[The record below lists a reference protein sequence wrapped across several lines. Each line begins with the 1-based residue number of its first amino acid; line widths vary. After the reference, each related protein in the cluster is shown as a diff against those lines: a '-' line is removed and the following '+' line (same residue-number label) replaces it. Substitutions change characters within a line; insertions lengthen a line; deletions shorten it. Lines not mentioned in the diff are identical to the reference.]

1 MYIFHTFFIHS
12 SIEGH
17 LGCFQVLAITNN
29 AAMNIVEH
37 ILLLYDKASLGYI
50 PKSGIAGSRGKL
62 IPNFLRN
69 RHTAFQSGCTSL
81 HSHQQ
86 WMSVPLS
93 PQPLQ
98 QRLSLVFFI
107 LAILTGVRWYLKV
120 VLICISLIT
129 KEVEHDLKCLLAI

>member
-1 MYIFHTFFIHS
+1 MYIFHTMFIHY
-12 SIEGH
+12 SIEWH

-37 ILLLYDKASLGYI
+37 ILLLYDMASLGYI
-50 PKSGIAGSRGKL
+50 PKSGIAVSMGRL

-69 RHTAFQSGCTSL
+69 LHTAFQSGCTSL

-98 QRLSLVFFI
+98 QRLSLVFLI
-107 LAILTGVRWYLKV
+107 LAILTSVRWYLKV
-120 VLICISLIT
+120 VLICISLIA
-129 KEVEHDLKCLLAI
+129 KEVEHDLRCLLAI

>member
-12 SIEGH
+12 SFEGH
-17 LGCFQVLAITNN
+17 LDCFQVLAIANYV
-29 AAMNIVEH
+29 ARNIVEH

-50 PKSGIAGSRGKL
+50 PKSGIAGSMGRL

-69 RHTAFQSGCTSL
+69 LHTALQSGYTSL

-98 QRLSLVFFI
+98 QRLSLVFLIFT
-107 LAILTGVRWYLKV
+107 ILTGVRWYLKV
-120 VLICISLIT
+120 VLICISLIA
-129 KEVEHDLKCLLAI
+129 KEVEHDLRCLLAI